1 MNVMCDICDKLN
13 PFTLNLTMLDKKKLI
28 AIAVLIAALVFRT
41 RLEALFE
48 SYKTLLSQNENNV
61 SGLFSPTQL
70 AEYNGVNK
78 EKLYLALLGVVYD
91 VTEGSR
97 HYSRGAP
104 YHYFVGKDGSRAFIT
119 GDFQDESED
128 RDNVLTLSC
137 DESINLINWKNTL
150 KEKYGSIGQ
159 LIGRFYDENGED
171 TEYSKLFAEKIKQCS
186 LNQIRSPFGVALLRP
201 RAGVPLS

>member
-1 MNVMCDICDKLN
+1 
-13 PFTLNLTMLDKKKLI
+13 MLDKKKLI

-97 HYSRGAP
+97 HYSRG
-104 YHYFVGKDGSRAFIT
+104 KDGSRAFIT

-150 KEKYGSIGQ
+150 KEKYGSIVVLRRRQGAYIFHCGWAGGRQHDVSACGVQTGQ
-159 LIGRFYDENGED
+159 GRHNTARGDY
-171 TEYSKLFAEKIKQCS
+171 
-186 LNQIRSPFGVALLRP
+186 
-201 RAGVPLS
+201 PLSRA